1 MEVGKKKISRPL
13 SPFLSIY
20 KPQFGSMISIMGRI
34 SGIVLSAFMFVYLF
48 LLYGKDSLLND
59 HNFYTLYFYFFNGSF
74 ENYIVSSC
82 FLFML
87 VNLVYHVCFSV
98 RFLNWAYNLK
108 GKDLPLNLDGLYES
122 TLIILFC
129 TLWISLSIW
138 LLI

>member
-20 KPQFGSMISIMGRI
+20 RPQFGSMISIMGRI
-34 SGIVLSAFMFVYLF
+34 SGIVLSLFLFLYLF

-59 HNFYTLYFYFFNGSF
+59 YYFYSLYFYFFNGSF
-74 ENYIVSSC
+74 ENYVVSS
-82 FLFML
+82 FFIFML

-108 GKDLPLNLDGLYES
+108 GKDLPLILNWLYES

-129 TLWISLSIW
+129 TFSISLFIW
-138 LLI
+138 ALV